1 MIRRP
6 PRSTLFPYTTLFRS
20 KLLFPIFRDG
30 TGVIQ
35 GVCSLKENPEAFA
48 SLKGLTQES
57 SVIVTGRIR
66 AETRAPGGYERSE
79 EHTSEL
85 QSRLHLVCRLL
96 LEKKKITTL
105 SPAPCSPLFRYHSPS
120 STLPVIRTYPTSLS
134 TTSPCA
140 TQIQTYTST
149 APSFNLGAPYS

>member
-1 MIRRP
+1 MPTITIEQAGKHDGQEV
-6 PRSTLFPYTTLFRS
+6 TLRGWLYNLRES
-20 KLLFPIFRDG
+20 GKLLLPIFRDG

-66 AETRAPGGYERSE
+66 ISE

-85 QSRLHLVCRLL
+85 QSRGHLVCRLL
-96 LEKKKITTL
+96 LEKKNKT
-105 SPAPCSPLFRYHSPS
+105 
-120 STLPVIRTYPTSLS
+120 
-134 TTSPCA
+134 
-140 TQIQTYTST
+140 
-149 APSFNLGAPYS
+149 